1 MRRII
6 LACALAGAL
15 AVPAKADETV
25 KFRIVGHAT
34 SFQSQEVG
42 DVDGHALTLARLSGL
57 ASFPDGSVA
66 PVNWT
71 LTGDDTNG
79 DGTWMTYVNV
89 ALLDGSV
96 LRYKATGSSKAS
108 GPITGSL
115 TVLGGKGRFEGA
127 KGDGTINGAHPPQTG
142 AYAYFDIAINIKK

>member
-1 MRRII
+1 MVPCSLVSTTAQLECIEGFGHP
-6 LACALAGAL
+6 LAHDGA
-15 AVPAKADETV
+15 D
-25 KFRIVGHAT
+25 I
-34 SFQSQEVG
+34 
-42 DVDGHALTLARLSGL
+42 GL

-66 PVNWT
+66 SVNWT
-71 LTGDDTNG
+71 LTGDDTKG

-127 KGDGTINGAHPPQTG
+127 KGDGSISGAHPPETG
-142 AYAYFDIAINIKK
+142 PNSYFDIVINIKK